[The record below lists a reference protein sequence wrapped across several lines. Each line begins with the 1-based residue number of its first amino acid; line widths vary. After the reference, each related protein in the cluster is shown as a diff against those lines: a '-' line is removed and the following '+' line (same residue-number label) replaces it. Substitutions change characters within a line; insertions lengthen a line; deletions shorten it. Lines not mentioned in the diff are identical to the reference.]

1 MMAFCTVNTSVN
13 SISFLSTNQPPNQS
27 VTPQAT
33 NWIACEK
40 PNINPRWWD
49 FFLVNLHKSGK
60 SESLWRCSVT
70 VLPVRLGQ
78 ESDVL
83 LDGDSLAA

>member
-49 FFLVNLHKSGK
+49 FFLVNLHKKSK
-60 SESLWRCSVT
+60 SENLGRCTVT
-70 VLPVRLGQ
+70 EPVRFGQ

-83 LDGDSLAA
+83 LDGDGLAA